1 MRQTCEPCQGP
12 LPSAREHG
20 ILEMAPLVREKG
32 VRDDL
37 SPSFVI
43 SGDRPGVEAN
53 PRVAYNRHDLHQ
65 DYLVVWIDQHA
76 TLMAVWARRVSATG
90 PTGSSF
96 TVASEAGASI
106 TDPDVAY
113 NLNHNEY
120 LVVYVRDPGGPGAK
134 DIYGRRVHNA
144 AGGGLLPI
152 QPIDRSSG
160 DQEYPVVAAHHLNQ
174 ATPYLVVYRDY
185 RTDTVN
191 GDIRGYLCT
200 AKGEPSSLLNIA
212 AASGLVEGS
221 PAIANADSLGYTLVW
236 QQYDPDSKG
245 WAIFGRRVTGGG
257 DMHPSFEVSLGGR
270 ELPANHEEFWPA
282 VAGGAPNALVVWH
295 ENLSTPMNLNV
306 FGRLLGYRVYLPLMR
321 R

>member
-1 MRQTCEPCQGP
+1 MNRVTRSVLTAGVFLVALALLAAPALPAAPAIFASDLSAPTLFAPTLGAPFPIADDPVRWESSPAVAQDPIRRRFLVVFQHDTSLKAVCLSDRGRFLMGHDVAAGGRSPDVVYNEGHDQYFIVWEDSTNRDIRGARLAGDCEPG
-12 LPSAREHG
+12 S
-20 ILEMAPLVREKG
+20 
-32 VRDDL
+32 L

-90 PTGSSF
+90 LTGSSF
-96 TVASEAGASI
+96 AVASEAGASI

-120 LVVYVRDPGGPGAK
+120 LIVYVRDPGGPGAK

-160 DQEYPVVAAHHLNQ
+160 DQVPEAVTGKFGL
-174 ATPYLVVYRDY
+174 TRG
-185 RTDTVN
+185 N
-191 GDIRGYLCT
+191 GDVL
-200 AKGEPSSLLNIA
+200 
-212 AASGLVEGS
+212 
-221 PAIANADSLGYTLVW
+221 AIG
-236 QQYDPDSKG
+236 
-245 WAIFGRRVTGGG
+245 
-257 DMHPSFEVSLGGR
+257 
-270 ELPANHEEFWPA
+270 
-282 VAGGAPNALVVWH
+282 
-295 ENLSTPMNLNV
+295 
-306 FGRLLGYRVYLPLMR
+306 
-321 R
+321 